1 MKNPPDHKGI
11 LSRSISPSP
20 SRHYLDGGTH
30 NIRRTIFIF
39 SLIKLKHFNIANLLP
54 VSLVVFLSLST
65 IRKESGSLFVVF
77 YFDCSAI
84 GSLCG
89 WFPLVTEIDLG
100 LDVMAKV
107 IQCTLL
113 LPSFILL
120 LSAKV

>member
-1 MKNPPDHKGI
+1 MNNPLDHKGN

-20 SRHYLDGGTH
+20 CRHYLDSGTH
-30 NIRRTIFIF
+30 NIHRTISFF
-39 SLIKLKHFNIANLLP
+39 SLINLKNNTNLLS
-54 VSLVVFLSLST
+54 VSLVVFLSLLT

-89 WFPLVTEIDLG
+89 WFPLVTEIDVG

-113 LPSFILL
+113 LRSFILI
-120 LSAKV
+120 LSGKV